1 MTQKP
6 NIVFL
11 LNDHQ
16 AFYGHG
22 EMVGGPKILKPHF
35 ERLAQE
41 GIEFTRAYTCCP
53 LCAPARRS
61 MLTGLFP
68 HTHGELSNMSFNPF
82 SNETYLDKLAEAG
95 YKNYY
100 FGKWHAGPGT
110 AYDHHCEGFS
120 YYDYNN
126 PYTKPEYK
134 NYLEKKNLPPFQVRL
149 QRSFSDPK
157 TKRGALHKLRI
168 ESGEPH
174 NLNKA
179 ACNEDTTGIMT
190 TPKETH
196 EAFFLAHLAC
206 EKLKEIAKSE
216 NQEPFHLRVDFWG
229 PHQPYFVTQ
238 EFLDIYPPENIPELP
253 SFRDNLENKPL
264 LYKSERRF
272 PLHKYGKIIHPNPL
286 PWSEWQKILAIN
298 YAHQTLIDEAGG
310 LIINALDELGFTDDT
325 LVIWSTDHGD
335 AVGCHGGHFD
345 KDAYMP
351 EEMMRIPMAVRFPGI
366 ISAGQKSEKLVSNL
380 DLPLT
385 FLDAAG
391 EKFSNNV
398 HGQSFLSICS
408 NKDDKWRDDLMCE
421 TNGHFNIL
429 IGRMI
434 ITDRYKYIFND
445 KDKDELYD
453 LKEDPFELKNLI
465 DDQKYEE
472 LLIDMNN
479 RLEKWRQKTNDT
491 ITRKIIR
498 ADRKRFTKE
507 HMDKA
512 TLLDF

>member
-1 MTQKP
+1 MTHKP
-6 NIVFL
+6 NIIFL

-35 ERLAQE
+35 EKLAQE

-68 HTHGELSNMSFNPF
+68 HMHGELSNNSFNPF
-82 SNETYLDKLAEAG
+82 SNETYLSKLAEAG

-100 FGKWHAGPGT
+100 YGKWHAGPGT

-134 NYLEKKNLPPFQVRL
+134 KYLEKKNLPHFQVRL
-149 QRSFSDPK
+149 QRSFYGPK
-157 TKRGALHKLRI
+157 SKRVENLKLKM
-168 ESGEPH
+168 ESGELH
-174 NLNKA
+174 RLDRA
-179 ACNEDTTGIMT
+179 ACNEDSTGIMT

-216 NQEPFHLRVDFWG
+216 NEEPFHLRVDFWG
-229 PHQPYFVTQ
+229 PHQPYFATQ
-238 EFLDIYPPENIPELP
+238 EFLDLYPPENIPELP
-253 SFRDNLENKPL
+253 SFRDNLENKPN

-272 PLHKYGKIIHPNPL
+272 PLHKSGTIIYPNPL
-286 PWSEWQKILAIN
+286 PWSEWQKVLALN
-298 YAHQTLIDEAGG
+298 YAQQTLVDEAGG
-310 LIINALDELGFTDDT
+310 LILDALDELGFKDNT

-335 AVGCHGGHFD
+335 ALGCHGGHFD
-345 KDAYMP
+345 KDTYMP
-351 EEMMRIPMAVRFPGI
+351 EEMMRIPLAVRYPNV

-385 FLDAAG
+385 FLEVAG
-391 EKFSNNV
+391 ARFSNAV
-398 HGQSFLSICS
+398 HGKSFLPISV
-408 NKDDKWRDDLMCE
+408 NKNEEWREDLMCE
-421 TNGHFNIL
+421 TNGHFTIN

-434 ITDRYKYIFND
+434 VTDQYKYISND
-445 KDKDELYD
+445 KDMEELYD
-453 LKEDPFELKNLI
+453 LKNDPFELKNLVY
-465 DDQKYEE
+465 DQKYKEV
-472 LLIDMNN
+472 LIDMNN
-479 RLEKWRQKTNDT
+479 RLEKWRQKTNDK
-491 ITRKIIR
+491 ITRKTIR
-498 ADRKRFTKE
+498 DERVRFVK
-507 HMDKA
+507 
-512 TLLDF
+512 